1 MSGHSK
7 WSTIKHKKA
16 INDNRRGQQFTKLAK
31 VITIASRES
40 GPDPE
45 TNFKLR
51 LAIDKA
57 RQFNMPNS
65 NIERAVERGT
75 GKADGEMLDEVIYEG
90 YGPEKVAILIEA
102 VTDNKNRTVAEIKN
116 YLEKSGGVLG
126 QSGSVMYLFDKK
138 GILRIKVESELEEQM
153 LKIMDLGVEEVEV
166 EGELIVVLT
175 APNLLM
181 EVREKITKL
190 GYMIESAELSYKAKS
205 YLRLEKEKREKL
217 DVFFANLD
225 EMDDVSNI
233 YSNLEEIDDKKN

>member
-31 VITIASRES
+31 VITIASREA

-51 LAIDKA
+51 LAMDKA

-65 NIERAVERGT
+65 NIERAVDRGS
-75 GKADGEMLDEVIYEG
+75 GKSDGEILHEVLYEG
-90 YGPEKVAILIEA
+90 YGPEKVAIIIEA

-116 YLEKSGGVLG
+116 FLEKNGGVLG

-138 GILRIKVESELEEQM
+138 GILRVKQGSNPDDQM
-153 LKIMDLGVEEVEV
+153 LQLMDFEVEEVEM
-166 EGELIVVLT
+166 EGDQIVVMT

-181 EVREKITKL
+181 ETREKISKL
-190 GYMIESAELSYKAKS
+190 NYVIESAELSYQAKS
-205 YLRLEKEKREKL
+205 YLDLDQEKRARIH
-217 DVFFANLD
+217 DFFDSLD
-225 EMDDVSNI
+225 EMDDVQNI
-233 YSNLEEIDDKKN
+233 YSNLGEIND

>member
-16 INDNRRGQQFTKLAK
+16 INDNRRGQQFTKLAR
-31 VITIASRES
+31 VITIASGES

-75 GKADGEMLDEVIYEG
+75 GKVDGEILHEVIYEG

-138 GILRIKVESELEEQM
+138 GILGIKIESELEEQM

-181 EVREKITKL
+181 EAREKIAKL
-190 GYMIESAELSYKAKS
+190 GYVIESAELSYKAKS
-205 YLRLEKEKREKL
+205 YLSLEKVKREKL
-217 DVFFANLD
+217 DVFFDNLD

-233 YSNLEEIDDKKN
+233 YSNLEEVDDKKN

>member
-31 VITIASRES
+31 VITIASREG
-40 GPDPE
+40 GPDTE

-65 NIERAVERGT
+65 NIDRAVEKGS
-75 GKADGEMLDEVIYEG
+75 GKVDGEGLHEAIYEG
-90 YGPEKVAILIEA
+90 YGPEKVALIIEA

-138 GILRIKVESELEEQM
+138 GILSIKKGAEPEEQM
-153 LKIMDLGVEEVEV
+153 LKIMDLEVDEVEM
-166 EGELIVVLT
+166 EGELIIVLT

-181 EVREKITKL
+181 NVREKITKL
-190 GYMIESAELSYKAKS
+190 GYTIESAELSYQAKS
-205 YLRLEKEKREKL
+205 SLSLTNDKREGL
-217 DVFFANLD
+217 EAFFDSLD
-225 EMDDVSNI
+225 ELQDVTNI
-233 YSNLEEIDDKKN
+233 YSNLEELDD